1 MESEE
6 KKRLA
11 KVGKEHAAFV
21 LGSLTLWGASDFWA
35 AESELIL
42 ALTLALI
49 NSIVAGTIVASILH
63 EWGHFLGAKLS
74 GSNAPL
80 LEKTFSFF
88 FFNFKDE
95 GNTKG
100 QFLKMSLGGPIA
112 NWSLVVAF
120 FFLLP
125 LETWSQVLFLATL
138 LSIAVSV
145 SIFEVPVLLRI
156 REGEPS
162 VIIQKRLE
170 EAGSS
175 PRNIGILAGALGA
188 LFWILTA

>member
-145 SIFEVPVLLRI
+145 SIFEVPVMLRI

>member
-1 MESEE
+1 MKAEE
-6 KKRLA
+6 KKRLVN
-11 KVGKEHAAFV
+11 VGQKHAAFV
-21 LGSLTLWGASDFWA
+21 LGSLTLWGVSDYWA

-42 ALTLALI
+42 ALGLALI
-49 NSIVAGTIVASILH
+49 NSVVAGTIIASILH
-63 EWGHFLGAKLS
+63 EWGHFLGARLS

-95 GNTKG
+95 GNTKS
-100 QFLKMSLGGPIA
+100 QFLQMSLGGPLA
-112 NWSLVVAF
+112 NWSLVIGV

-125 LETWSQVLFLATL
+125 LETWSQILLIATM

-145 SIFEVPVLLRI
+145 SIFEVPIMLRLKD
-156 REGEPS
+156 GEPS

-170 EAGSS
+170 EAGSK
-175 PRNIGILAGALGA
+175 PRNIGIAAGALGA
-188 LFWILTA
+188 LFWILST

>member
-49 NSIVAGTIVASILH
+49 NSIVAGTIIASILH

-145 SIFEVPVLLRI
+145 SIFEVPVMLRI

>member
-21 LGSLTLWGASDFWA
+21 LGSLTLWGASDYWA

-49 NSIVAGTIVASILH
+49 NSVVAGTIIASILH

-145 SIFEVPVLLRI
+145 SIFEVPVMLRI

>member
-145 SIFEVPVLLRI
+145 SIFEVPVMLRI

-162 VIIQKRLE
+162 EIIQKRLE

-188 LFWILTA
+188 LFWILTP

>member
-11 KVGKEHAAFV
+11 KVRKEHAAFV
-21 LGSLTLWGASDFWA
+21 LGSLTLWGASDYWA
-35 AESELIL
+35 AESGLIL

-63 EWGHFLGAKLS
+63 EWGHFLGARLS
-74 GSNAPL
+74 GSEAPL

-95 GNTKG
+95 GNTKS
-100 QFLKMSLGGPIA
+100 QFLKMSLGGPLA
-112 NWSLVVAF
+112 NWSLVIAF

-138 LSIAVSV
+138 LSTAVSV
-145 SIFEVPVLLRI
+145 SIFEVPVMLRF

-162 VIIQKRLE
+162 EIIQKRLE

-175 PRNIGILAGALGA
+175 PRNFGILAGALGA
-188 LFWILTA
+188 IFWILTA

>member
-11 KVGKEHAAFV
+11 KVGKKHAAFV
-21 LGSLTLWGASDFWA
+21 LSSLTLWGASDYWA

-63 EWGHFLGAKLS
+63 EWGHFLGARLS
-74 GSNAPL
+74 GSEAPL

-95 GNTKG
+95 GNTKS

-112 NWSLVVAF
+112 NWSLVIAF

-138 LSIAVSV
+138 LSTAVSV
-145 SIFEVPVLLRI
+145 SIFEVPVMLRF

-162 VIIQKRLE
+162 EIIQKRLE

-175 PRNIGILAGALGA
+175 PRNFGILAGALGA
-188 LFWILTA
+188 IFWILTA

>member
-49 NSIVAGTIVASILH
+49 NSVVAGTIIASILH

-145 SIFEVPVLLRI
+145 SIFEVPVMLRI

>member
-49 NSIVAGTIVASILH
+49 NSIVAGTIIASILH

-112 NWSLVVAF
+112 NWSLLVAF

-145 SIFEVPVLLRI
+145 SIFEVPVMLRI

>member
-145 SIFEVPVLLRI
+145 SVFEVPVMLRI